1 MDPMRWNNPPT
12 LSTPISGLLDVG
24 IWDVEQL
31 AQQGIPGIH
40 PFFFVGGGRI
50 GNHNGLPGGQDV
62 DEMEGFCGHVCPK
75 NERQTG
81 NLIYQTVQ
89 IFIQI
94 PAIRCPGEGIEFAW
108 AEAQI

>member
-1 MDPMRWNNPPT
+1 M
-12 LSTPISGLLDVG
+12 G